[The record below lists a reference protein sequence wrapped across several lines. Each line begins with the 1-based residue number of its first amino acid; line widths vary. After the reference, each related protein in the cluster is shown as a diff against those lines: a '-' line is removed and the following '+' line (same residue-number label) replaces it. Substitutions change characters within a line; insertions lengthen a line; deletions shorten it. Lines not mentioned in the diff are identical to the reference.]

1 MVFTNAEPFESRH
14 DGMTATGLSLPRR
27 ALLEMVDHLEDRLPS
42 VLDSNN
48 GAARHLERYLDFLLG
63 PRAFDDDPAVA
74 PHIARTLLDLVALAL
89 GATGDAAEL
98 ATMRGL
104 RAARARE
111 IVAEIKA
118 GFADLA
124 FSQGS
129 LASKLGLSARYLQDL
144 LQETGMSFSERVLEL
159 RLQKA
164 RSMLA
169 DRRHDR
175 LKVSE
180 IAFASGFGSITH
192 FNQCFRRRFGASPT
206 QYRGGRAI

>member
-1 MVFTNAEPFESRH
+1 
-14 DGMTATGLSLPRR
+14 
-27 ALLEMVDHLEDRLPS
+27 
-42 VLDSNN
+42 
-48 GAARHLERYLDFLLG
+48 
-63 PRAFDDDPAVA
+63 
-74 PHIARTLLDLVALAL
+74 LAL

-98 ATMRGL
+98 ATRRGL

-111 IVAEIKA
+111 IVAEISA

-129 LASKLGLSARYLQDL
+129 LACKLGLSARYVQDL
-144 LQETGMSFSERVLEL
+144 LQDTGVSFSERVLEL

-192 FNQCFRRRFGASPT
+192 FNQCFRRRFGTTPT
-206 QYRGGRAI
+206 QYRGGRSI